1 MNLASVFGGDW
12 GLSDDSK
19 ITPIVFVVDDD
30 ISVRESAELLI
41 RSEGWQSETFGSAQ
55 DFLARPQ
62 ANVPSCLI
70 LDVAL
75 PSLDGLELQKWIPKE
90 RSEMPIIFIAGRG
103 DVPTTVQAMKAGGVE
118 FLTKPFNKE
127 SLLGAIRKS
136 LQRSDRA
143 LRRKKELHELQR
155 RYQSLTRRE
164 RQVMAL
170 VISGFLN
177 KQAGLEL
184 RISEITVK
192 AHRRQ
197 VMRKMKANSLP
208 DLVRMAERL
217 RVERPVTT
225 SRLLGVTDLSLRAN
239 ITRIPD
245 DLHRC

>member
-41 RSEGWQSETFGSAQ
+41 RSEGWQS
-55 DFLARPQ
+55 
-62 ANVPSCLI
+62 V
-70 LDVAL
+70 
-75 PSLDGLELQKWIPKE
+75 PKE

-192 AHRRQ
+192 THRRQ